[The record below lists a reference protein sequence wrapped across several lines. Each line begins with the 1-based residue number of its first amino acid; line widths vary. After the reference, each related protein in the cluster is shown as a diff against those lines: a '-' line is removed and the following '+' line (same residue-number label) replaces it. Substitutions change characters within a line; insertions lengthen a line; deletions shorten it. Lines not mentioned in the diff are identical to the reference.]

1 MMELFEQI
9 NIRYFH
15 PGLNIGLQDI
25 KNAWLLSDKPAKLST
40 ALHRGSL
47 VYRLPKSG
55 KRISYRTLKKG
66 LIKKKLTIK
75 MPFYLMPF

>member
-1 MMELFEQI
+1 MELFEQI
-9 NIRYFH
+9 NMRYFH
-15 PGLNIGLQDI
+15 PGFNIGLQDI
-25 KNAWLLSDKPAKLST
+25 KNAWLLSDNPAKLST

-66 LIKKKLTIK
+66 LIKKQIIIK
-75 MPFYLMPF
+75 QPFYLLSF